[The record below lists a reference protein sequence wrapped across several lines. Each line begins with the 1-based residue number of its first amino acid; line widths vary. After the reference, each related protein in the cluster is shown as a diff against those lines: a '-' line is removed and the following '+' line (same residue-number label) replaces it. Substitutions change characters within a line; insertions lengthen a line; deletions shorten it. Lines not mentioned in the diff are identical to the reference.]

1 MHTGL
6 AKVAEGLD
14 LHGFRFRRDHTL
26 GEQCHGVLAIETILI
41 VITHGQSQGQVA
53 LATFQVVEGFLCRL
67 QFDDVGNVESIHHQP
82 YQVNIITFWFAV
94 VVEERVGPQVPYVL
108 IYQRMILCVL
118 TVSRLWCG
126 GIVVLSHQR
135 AAVQR

>member
-1 MHTGL
+1 M
-6 AKVAEGLD
+6 
-14 LHGFRFRRDHTL
+14 
-26 GEQCHGVLAIETILI
+26 
-41 VITHGQSQGQVA
+41 ITHGQSQGQVA
-53 LATFQVVEGFLCRL
+53 LAAFQVVEGLLCRFQL
-67 QFDDVGNVESIHHQP
+67 DDVGNVESIHHQS
-82 YQVNIITFWFAV
+82 YQVYIISLRFTV
-94 VVEERVGPQVPYVL
+94 IVEERVGPQVPYVL